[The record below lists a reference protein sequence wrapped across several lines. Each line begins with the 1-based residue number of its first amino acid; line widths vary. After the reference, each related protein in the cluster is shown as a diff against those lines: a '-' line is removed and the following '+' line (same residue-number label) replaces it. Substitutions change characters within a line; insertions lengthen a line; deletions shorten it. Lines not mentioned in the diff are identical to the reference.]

1 MPEASLMF
9 LTAFTRI
16 YRNGCEESGVREVA
30 VVPDSVL
37 GDLLRY
43 AIGVSDEDANRVFSV
58 VLQ

>member
-1 MPEASLMF
+1 MF